1 MSDKEKC
8 NNDET
13 LILKFKQGSMVSF
26 DELVM
31 KYKDKVF
38 NLCYN
43 FLGFESEAE
52 DMAQDVFVKV
62 YYSLKSFKGQSLFST
77 WLYRITVNTCKNR
90 LRSLSYR
97 RTQKQFSL
105 NQPKSIDDPHSIEVP
120 DIKFSPSQQAERKE
134 TLCFIWNAIRSLP
147 IQMQTLIILRDFENK
162 SYEEIMDLTGL
173 KLGTLKSKLA
183 RARKKLRP
191 KLQEVLGFEV

>member
-1 MSDKEKC
+1 MA
-8 NNDET
+8 
-13 LILKFKQGSMVSF
+13 SF

-31 KYKDKVF
+31 KYKDKIF

-43 FLGFESEAE
+43 FLGSESEAE

-62 YYSLKSFKGQSLFST
+62 YHSLKSFKGLSLFST

-90 LRSLSYR
+90 LSSLSFR

-105 NQPKSIDDPHSIEVP
+105 NQPKSIDDTHSIEIS
-120 DIKFSPSQQAERKE
+120 DMNFSPSQEAERKE
-134 TLCFIWNAIRSLP
+134 TLCFIRNAIRSLP
-147 IQMQTLIILRDFENK
+147 ITMQTLIILRDFENK

-183 RARKKLRP
+183 RAREKLRS
-191 KLQEVLGFEV
+191 KLQEVLNFEM